1 VKTISVVDGKT
12 KRNLYFI
19 VILLYVI
26 ISVFFIINS
35 EYQHRKAKKILVSQ
49 AMQNSSSTVGRR
61 VNKISTSLKIPIHI
75 VEKSKE
81 YAEAI
86 STNDTSVIRNA
97 LKPLVTSL
105 VEPQNAFFAIYS
117 ENGDQLFSNIKLPFC
132 INNEHNYH
140 ISRMVV
146 DSIYTFFSCFGT
158 SNMYYVTTRTFSI
171 NGSVYNVFSGI
182 KDTDGLRLISDRPRT
197 LPFMVF
203 QHEDK
208 PRRIVTYYGEDT
220 IKAILNKV
228 GDFNNNTLEKQIKI
242 DGDYYVLADATGYFF
257 SDTPSLF
264 NVLFAINISEYAQTY
279 NQYLLRV
286 FIFVFGFLFV
296 LLLTVHLLY
305 NRVINALL
313 KLEKKLEI
321 ELIART
327 RQVIDD
333 NEQLNQIFNATA
345 NGVRIIDKNFT
356 VIKVNAAFCKLTGI
370 NAEDIVGAKCYEK
383 FPSTSCHTSY
393 CPLEQIQ
400 QHGTDVET
408 VDIRYNA
415 LNQKIVYQYIAKPF
429 LTKNEQL
436 IGIIEDFKDVTEL
449 YNAKESIKQT
459 QQQFDSLHNAM
470 PVGVFIRDFEGN
482 MYYQNPYMDNAFGPV
497 CDGRK
502 NVSSIYPS
510 GVNRFFEEDKI
521 VDKYGSFVGEEKLID
536 NDGVERT
543 YVTHKFK
550 FIGANKQ
557 LLIGGVTIDIT
568 KRKKAEHHSFVLTKA
583 IVNSPIG
590 VLITSPEGVVE
601 FFNPEFEKYYG
612 RASENIMGNTF
623 PYCSESD
630 SGTLANIVKQARGG
644 NVYQGELQIDL
655 FSGVDKW
662 YALSVAPVFNRDG
675 IVAHLVFT
683 FDDITERKEYEA
695 KIVIAKAKAE
705 ESDRLKTAFLSNLSH
720 EIRTPL
726 NAILGFSSL
735 LSGSDVSNDERE
747 EIAELLVNHSNDLLE
762 LINDLIDISAIET
775 NQFVIKKKECQL
787 NKMLTNTFNDVITKN
802 RFSKKS
808 DVKVHIKLGVL
819 EDKFTVLTDAKR
831 LSQVVDHLLSN
842 AIKFTS
848 QGFVELGYTFKD
860 ANNLLFY
867 VIDTGVGLTSREK
880 NIIFS
885 PFRQADDSITR
896 GFSGMGLGLAISKH
910 IVERLGGEI
919 WVESTKSQGSTFY
932 FTIPYIPI
940 KTKFDTV
947 VLPFKQKES
956 FNWEN
961 KTILVADDIDSNY
974 KFIQILLKPT
984 GAKLLWAK
992 NGQEAVDIVKSS
1004 RVDVILMD
1012 VVMPKLDGF
1021 EATRLIKQINSNI
1034 KIICQTAFPE
1044 DYSRSESE
1052 KVGMD
1057 GYLAKPIAPFSI
1069 LKIIDD
1075 FFPKN

>member
-1 VKTISVVDGKT
+1 MKKISVVNGRT

-35 EYQHRKAKKILVSQ
+35 EYQHRKAKKILISQ
-49 AMQNSSSTVGRR
+49 AKQNFSSSVGRR
-61 VNKISTSLKIPIHI
+61 VNIISNTLKTPIYI
-75 VEKSKE
+75 LEKSTK

-86 STNDTSVIRNA
+86 STNDTSIIRNA
-97 LKPLVTSL
+97 LKPFVARF

-117 ENGDQLFSNIKLPFC
+117 DKGEQLFCSIPIPLQ
-132 INNEHNYH
+132 INNEANSHTPH
-140 ISRMVV
+140 MVG
-146 DSIYTFFSCFGT
+146 DSIYSFFSYFGT
-158 SNMYYVTTRTFSI
+158 SSMYYVNSKAFSV
-171 NGSVYNVFSGI
+171 NGCVYNVFSGI
-182 KDTDGLRLISDRPRT
+182 KDIDGIRLISDKPRT
-197 LPFMVF
+197 LPFMVL

-208 PRRIVTYYGEDT
+208 ATRIVTYYGKDT
-220 IKAILNKV
+220 IKAIHNKV
-228 GDFNNNTLEKQIKI
+228 GGFSNKTLEKQVKI
-242 DGDYYVLADATGYFF
+242 DDSYYVLVDATSCFF
-257 SDTPSLF
+257 TGTSSLF
-264 NVLFAINISEYAQTY
+264 KVLFAINISEYVQTY
-279 NQYLLRV
+279 NQYLHRV
-286 FIFVFGFLFV
+286 FIFVFVFLFAV
-296 LLLTVHLLY
+296 LLTVRLFY
-305 NRVINALL
+305 NKIINTLL

-321 ELIART
+321 KLIART
-327 RQVIDD
+327 HEVLDD

-356 VIKVNAAFCKLTGI
+356 VIKVNAAFCELSGTSCD
-370 NAEDIVGAKCYEK
+370 DIVGAKCYEN
-383 FPSTSCHTSY
+383 FASTRCHTAN
-393 CPLEQIQ
+393 CPLEQIK
-400 QHGTDVET
+400 QHAVDVRTVET
-408 VDIRYNA
+408 RYNT
-415 LNQKIVYQYIAKPF
+415 LNQKVVCQYIAKPF
-429 LTKNEQL
+429 LTKDGDL
-436 IGIIEDFKDVTEL
+436 IGVIEDFKDITEV
-449 YNAKESIKQT
+449 YNAKEVIKQT
-459 QQQFDSLHNAM
+459 QQQFDSLHNSM
-470 PVGVFIRDFEGN
+470 PVGVFIRDFQGN
-482 MYYQNPYMDNAFGPV
+482 MHYQNSYMNNVFGPV
-497 CDGRK
+497 QEGRR
-502 NVSSIYPS
+502 NLSSIYPS
-510 GVNRFFEEDKI
+510 QLNRFFEEDKI
-521 VDKYGSFVGEEKLID
+521 VERFGSFVGEEKLID
-536 NDGVERT
+536 NYGVERT

-550 FIGANKQ
+550 FMGVNKQ
-557 LLIGGVTIDIT
+557 PLIGGVSIDIT
-568 KRKKAEHHSFVLTKA
+568 KRKKAEHNSHVLTKA

-601 FFNPEFEKYYG
+601 FFNPEFEKHYG
-612 RASENIMGNTF
+612 QASENIMGNTI
-623 PYCSESD
+623 PYCTESES
-630 SGTLANIVKQARGG
+630 GTFANIVKEARNG
-644 NVYQGELQIDL
+644 NVYQGELQIDI

-735 LSGSDVSNDERE
+735 LSRSDVSKDECE
-747 EIAELLVNHSNDLLE
+747 EIPELLVNHSNDLLE

-775 NQFVIKKKECQL
+775 NQLVINKEECQL
-787 NKMLTNTFNDVITKN
+787 NKILTNTFNDVITKN
-802 RFSKKS
+802 RFIKKS
-808 DVKVHIKLGVL
+808 DVKIHIKLGIL

-867 VIDTGVGLTSREK
+867 VIDTGVGLTPQEK

-896 GFSGMGLGLAISKH
+896 GFNGMGLGLAISKH
-910 IVERLGGEI
+910 IIERLGGQI
-919 WVESTKSQGSTFY
+919 WVDSTKNQGSTFY

-961 KTILVADDIDSNY
+961 KKILVADDIDSNY

-992 NGQEAVDIVKSS
+992 NGQEAVGIVKSS